1 MNNREDALK
10 TYKVLVVEDEDKIR
24 NYVCKSLGYLIDN
37 VLEAAN
43 GQDAL
48 NILENYSP
56 DIIITDIEMPI
67 MNGIELIKHI
77 RKKNQEVSIVV
88 LTAYDNKEYLY
99 ELIDMHL
106 DYYVIKPINFDKLVS
121 ILYCCQD
128 RIEETK
134 KIDIKLPYG
143 YVYDASKKIL
153 FYKEE
158 TILLSKREIDFLE
171 LLFKYKNRVVNY
183 KEFQNYIW
191 KDDFMSD
198 NAIKS
203 LVKNI
208 RRKLPKN
215 FITNLSGV
223 GYKLE
228 KD

>member
-24 NYVCKSLGYLIDN
+24 DYVCKSLGYLIDS
-37 VLEAAN
+37 VVEATN
-43 GQDAL
+43 GQEAL
-48 NILENYSP
+48 DILKTYSP
-56 DIIITDIEMPI
+56 DIIITDIEMPV
-67 MNGIELIKHI
+67 MNGIDLIKNV
-77 RKKNQEVSIVV
+77 RKENQEVSIVV

-99 ELIDMHL
+99 GLIDMHL
-106 DYYVIKPINFDKLVS
+106 DHYVIKPINFDKLVS
-121 ILYCCQD
+121 ILYRCQD

-134 KIDIKLPYG
+134 KIGIKLPFG
-143 YVYDASKKIL
+143 YNYDASKKVL

-158 TILLSKREIDFLE
+158 KILLTKREIDFLE
-171 LLFKYKNRVVNY
+171 LLFKYKNRVVHY
-183 KEFQNYIW
+183 EEFQNYIW

-198 NAIKS
+198 SAIKS

-215 FITNLSGV
+215 LITNLSGV

-228 KD
+228 SD